1 MVTWPLLLKETI
13 LETQVGDHWITVE
26 TSPGMF
32 SAEYAVSLKLA
43 NGEMVS
49 FFADKALVKEQQG
62 KSFLQVTLVDRNPA
76 QHIDR
81 VLLPTETLETAS
93 RWVEVRNR

>member
-1 MVTWPLLLKETI
+1 M
-13 LETQVGDHWITVE
+13 ETQVGNHWITVE

-32 SAEYAVSLKLA
+32 SAEYAVSLKLE

-49 FFADKALVKEQQG
+49 FFADKTFIKQQKG
-62 KSFLQVTLVDRNPA
+62 KSLLKVTLVDRNPV

-81 VLLPTETLETAS
+81 VLLPTETFETAS
-93 RWVEVRNR
+93 RWVEVRNGQQDYDIK